1 MTDLFTNLK
10 DEKPVLEVKN
20 LRTYF
25 YVKAGTVKAVDGISF
40 HVKPGIKAGLV
51 GESGSGKSTIAL
63 SILRMIRQPCTV
75 QGEIILDG
83 VDLLKLSKEEM
94 RRARMTKLAMIPQG
108 AMNILNPVMR
118 VENQI
123 MDALADHD
131 VRLSKTEARQRVAQL
146 LDLVELPAKVGRMY
160 PHELSG
166 GMKQRVCVAISISLG
181 PKFLIADEP
190 TSALDV
196 VIQRQ
201 VMDTITGLVKDLNLS
216 MILIGHDMGLMAQAV
231 DRLAVMYAGKLAEIG
246 NVKPMFTDPM
256 HPYTQAL
263 IESLPTLGA
272 RGVFTGL
279 PGIPPS
285 VINPPPGCLFAARCP
300 KVMADVCPV
309 VSPPMR
315 EVKPDRFVACHLYPE
330 GAIYA

>member
-1 MTDLFTNLK
+1 MSDIPFSNNHK
-10 DEKPVLEVKN
+10 KPLLEVKE

-25 YVKAGTVKAVDGISF
+25 YVKAGTVKAVDGVTFTID
-40 HVKPGIKAGLV
+40 PGIKMGLV
-51 GESGSGKSTIAL
+51 GESGSGKSTVAL
-63 SILRMIRQPCTV
+63 SILRMIRPPGTI
-75 QGEIILDG
+75 QGEINLDG
-83 VDLLKLSKEEM
+83 VDLLKLSPEEM
-94 RRARMTKLAMIPQG
+94 RRSRLTQLTMIPQG

-118 VENQI
+118 IEHQI
-123 MDALADHD
+123 LDGLADHD
-131 VRLSKTEARQRVAQL
+131 INLNKEQKKRRVAEL
-146 LDLVELPAKVGRMY
+146 LDLVELPGKVARMY

-166 GMKQRVCVAISISLG
+166 GMKQRVCVAIAISMN

-201 VMDTITGLVKDLNLS
+201 VMDTITGLVNDMNLS

-246 NVKPMFTDPM
+246 DVKLMFSDPK

-263 IESLPTLGA
+263 IESLPLLGK
-272 RGVFTGL
+272 RGVFHGI

-285 VINPPPGCLFAARCP
+285 VINPPPGCLFHSRCP
-300 KVMADVCPV
+300 KVIADICPTV
-309 VSPPMR
+309 APILR
-315 EVKPDRFVACHLYPE
+315 EHKPGQWVACHLYN
-330 GAIYA
+330 

>member
-1 MTDLFTNLK
+1 MTDLPFSNNHKKPILEIK
-10 DEKPVLEVKN
+10 D

-25 YVKAGTVKAVDGISF
+25 YVKAGTVKAVDGVSF
-40 HVKPGIKAGLV
+40 TIDPGIKMGLV
-51 GESGSGKSTIAL
+51 GESGSGKSTVAL
-63 SILRMIRQPCTV
+63 SILRMIRPPGTI
-75 QGEIILDG
+75 QGEIHLDG
-83 VDLLKLSKEEM
+83 VDLLKLTQEEM
-94 RRARMTKLAMIPQG
+94 RRARLTQLAMIPQG

-118 VENQI
+118 IADQI
-123 MDALADHD
+123 VDGMIDHD
-131 VRLSKTEARQRVAQL
+131 LNLSKEQKKRRVAEL
-146 LDLVELPAKVGRMY
+146 LDLVELPAKVARMY

-166 GMKQRVCVAISISLG
+166 GMKQRVCVAIAISMN

-201 VMDTITGLVKDLNLS
+201 VMDTITGLVNDMNLS

-246 NVKPMFTDPM
+246 DVKLMFSDPK

-263 IESLPTLGA
+263 IESLPILGK
-272 RGVFTGL
+272 RGVFKGI

-285 VINPPPGCLFAARCP
+285 VINPPPGCLFHSRCP
-300 KVMADVCPV
+300 KVMADICPTV
-309 VSPPMR
+309 APPLR
-315 EVKPDRFVACHLYPE
+315 EHQPGQWVACHLYN
-330 GAIYA
+330 

>member
-1 MTDLFTNLK
+1 MAELFTPTK
-10 DEKPVLEVKN
+10 QKPVLEVRN
-20 LRTYF
+20 LQTHF
-25 YVKAGTVKAVDGISF
+25 YVKAGTVKAVDGVSF
-40 HVKPGIKAGLV
+40 KIDPGIKMGLV

-63 SILRMIRQPCTV
+63 SILRMIRPPGTV

-94 RRARMTKLAMIPQG
+94 RRSRMTKLAMIPQG

-118 VENQI
+118 VEGQI
-123 MDALADHD
+123 LDALSDHD
-131 VRLSKTEARQRVAQL
+131 IKLSNEEKKQRVAQL

-201 VMDTITGLVKDLNLS
+201 VMDTITGLVNDLNLS
-216 MILIGHDMGLMAQAV
+216 MILIGHDMGLMAQSV
-231 DRLAVMYAGKLAEIG
+231 DRLAVMYAGKLAEVG
-246 NVKPMFTDPM
+246 DVKPMFSDPM

-263 IESLPTLGA
+263 IESLPTLGT

-285 VINPPPGCLFAARCP
+285 VINPPPGCLFSSRCS
-300 KVMADVCPV
+300 KVMSDICPLQ
-309 VSPPMR
+309 SPPLV
-315 EVKPDRFVACHLYPE
+315 EVKPGRWVACHLYN
-330 GAIYA
+330 GGSHA